1 MTFDELKLFLELK
14 MKMSHIYQPVMINH
28 LLNQGGVA
36 SDKDIAVEISKYD
49 QSQIEYYQ
57 KITNNMV
64 GRVLRNH
71 NVVIKSQNIYSL
83 EGFNDLTDDQINVLK
98 EICESK
104 LDDYIRK
111 RGEKI
116 WEHRRNLHSYIAGTI
131 KYEVLKR
138 AQFRCELCG
147 ISAEE
152 KALEVDHIEP
162 RNLGGAD
169 SINNYQAL
177 CYSCN
182 AMKRDTDNTD
192 FRDNSKKY
200 DHRLDK
206 CPFCDLSKKQIVEEN
221 NLAYLIFDKFPVTKH
236 HSLVIP
242 KRHFSD
248 YFEITQAEN
257 NAMTYL
263 LNFGRSRLME
273 IDKTIQGFNIGVN
286 SGPVAG
292 QTIMHCHTHLIPR
305 RDNDVADPRGGV
317 RHIIPGRGFYSV

>member
-1 MTFDELKLFLELK
+1 MTFQELKSFLEST
-14 MKMSHIYQPVMINH
+14 MRMSHIYQPVMIKA
-28 LLNQGGVA
+28 LLEQGGKA
-36 SDKDIAVEISKYD
+36 ADKEIAKEIAKYD

-71 NVVIKSQNIYSL
+71 QVVSKSQNSYCI
-83 EGFNDLTDDQINVLK
+83 EGFQNLTSQQIADLIQICDQ
-98 EICESK
+98 K

-111 RGEKI
+111 RGQRI
-116 WEHRRNLHSYIAGTI
+116 WEHRRNVRGYISGSI

-147 ISAEE
+147 ISADE

-162 RNLGGAD
+162 KNLGGED

-192 FRDNSKKY
+192 FRNNSKKY
-200 DHRLDK
+200 DERSPN
-206 CPFCDLSKKQIVEEN
+206 CPFCEFPKDAVIKEN
-221 NLAYLIFDKFPVTKH
+221 YLALLIFDRYPVTEY

-248 YFEITQAEN
+248 YFETTQSEFNAITL
-257 NAMTYL
+257 L
-263 LNFGRSRLME
+263 LNFGKDFLLRADS
-273 IDKTIQGFNIGVN
+273 TIQGFNIGVN
-286 SGPVAG
+286 SGEVAG
-292 QTIMHCHTHLIPR
+292 QTVMHCHTHLIPR
-305 RDNDVADPRGGV
+305 RENDVDDPRGGV
-317 RHIIPGRGFYSV
+317 RHIMPERGYY